1 MAKIDWTV
9 KFLTQLDAN
18 IGYASSEFG
27 RSTAIKWAEE
37 ISAFEKRVKVYPTS
51 YAPESILRGK
61 KELYRCCHLMNRR
74 FKIIYYYDE
83 VEDIVHLID
92 IWDTRMNPKALIR
105 RIKQL

>member
-9 KFLTQLDAN
+9 KFLSQLDAN

-27 RSTAIKWAEE
+27 RSTAIRWAEE
-37 ISAFEKRVKVYPTS
+37 IAAFEKRVMVYPTS
-51 YAPESILRGK
+51 YAPESLLRGK

-92 IWDTRMNPKALIR
+92 IWDSKANPKALVK
-105 RIKQL
+105 RIK